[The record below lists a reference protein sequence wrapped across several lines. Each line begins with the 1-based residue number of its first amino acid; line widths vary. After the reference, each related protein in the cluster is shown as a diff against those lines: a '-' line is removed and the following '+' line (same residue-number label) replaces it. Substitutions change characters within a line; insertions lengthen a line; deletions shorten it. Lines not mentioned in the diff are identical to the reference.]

1 MKLGTTAWLIPDA
14 PAGVDTYTWQIDY
27 CVKNGLTVM
36 SAGFRDGDK
45 TDPDLLMR
53 VADYAAK
60 KGIELR
66 LGGGG
71 SFGSANPA
79 ERVAAVERM
88 TSSLLHINKYTGIKF
103 SSVANT
109 PMSHNR
115 WAPDPPMDERIDIIG
130 ENLAKLADN
139 VRSAGITL
147 GLENHCDYRGYEI
160 AAMLAKANR
169 PNMMAQIDTGNP
181 FTVFEDPIDCAH
193 AMAPYVV
200 SAHLKDIRVTP
211 LVGAPIFGARTETV
225 PLGKGHVDNVA
236 ICQILQDKSP
246 DPASLALM
254 MEPLLTNVI
263 EDKDAFV
270 RESIDWAREKLAK
283 FLN

>member
-1 MKLGTTAWLIPDA
+1 MKLGAVSGLITPVPGVDPAIGRVYRAAELGLDVLGVSFMQDADRA
-14 PAGVDTYTWQIDY
+14 PAHLQAVAE
-27 CVKNGLTVM
+27 
-36 SAGFRDGDK
+36 AG
-45 TDPDLLMR
+45 
-53 VADYAAK
+53 AA

-71 SFGSANPA
+71 GEFGNPDPEVRKREL
-79 ERVAAVERM
+79 ERA
-88 TSSLLHINKYTGIKF
+88 TQSLLYLHKHTGIKF
-103 SSVANT
+103 SMVANR

-115 WAPDPPMDERIDIIG
+115 WAPIPPMDERIDMIG
-130 ENLAKLADN
+130 EYLALMADA
-139 VRSAGITL
+139 VAPVGMVL

-160 AAMLAKANR
+160 AAMLKRANR

-181 FTVFEDPIDCAH
+181 FTVFEDPIDCAT

-200 SAHLKDIRVTP
+200 SSHLKDIRVTP
-211 LVGAPIFGARTETV
+211 LAGAPVFGARTETV
-225 PLGKGHVDNVA
+225 PLGQGHVDNVA

-246 DPASLALM
+246 DPRSLALM

-270 RESIDWAREKLAK
+270 RESLDWARVKLAK
-283 FLN
+283 FLS

>member
-1 MKLGTTAWLIPDA
+1 VKLGSVSGLITPV
-14 PAGVDTYTWQIDY
+14 PGVDPMVGRVYRAAEL
-27 CVKNGLTVM
+27 GLSVLGV
-36 SAGFRDGDK
+36 SFVQEADRAPEHLQEVAEAG
-45 TDPDLLMR
+45 
-53 VADYAAK
+53 AK

-71 SFGSANPA
+71 GEFGNPDREVR
-79 ERVAAVERM
+79 ERELERAVN
-88 TSSLLHINKYTGIKF
+88 SLLYLNKHTGIRY
-103 SSVANT
+103 SMVANR

-115 WAPDPPMDERIDIIG
+115 WAPIPPLDERIDMIG
-130 ENLAKLADN
+130 EYLARMADA
-139 VRSAGITL
+139 VAPVGMVL
-147 GLENHCDYRGYEI
+147 GLENHCDYRGHEI
-160 AAMLAKANR
+160 AAMLRKANR